1 MSAVFWFI
9 AGVLA
14 GVTAALIA
22 VPLWRVSV
30 GTLQRRPLR
39 YAIAAGAVVVFAA
52 SAALVYVAIG
62 SPHALDTAAH
72 AALPPAHPGAAQGT
86 SAQAAAGGKALSMET
101 ATAGLAARLTRDGGS
116 ASDWLLLAQSYE
128 FLGRA
133 DDAKRAREHAG
144 AGAAS
149 GSMTPASTAPMTN
162 PSSTSLGK
170 TNIAAVWNAA
180 TSQSAG
186 SSEPRNPPDTPPAL
200 SVAQLERQ
208 IATNPRD
215 AQSWLALADLHRR
228 QRDYDKARAAF
239 VQAVGLNGMNATAWA
254 DYADVLGSVAGGS
267 LNVEA
272 GRAIDRALALDP
284 ANAKALWLKASR
296 AHQEQRYADALTLW
310 KKLRTVLPPD
320 SSDLRLVDAN
330 IEEASQLA
338 GTPPT
343 QSATDARPAAPV
355 AITGTVSIESRLAK
369 RVERDATLFI
379 YAKSVD
385 SPGAPL
391 AVMRINAGSWPVSF
405 RLDDSMAMIPS
416 RKLSQ
421 FEKVVIEARISRTGQ
436 AAPAPGDL
444 YVTSD
449 VLRPA
454 AGKKLA
460 LIINHEIG

>member
-30 GTLQRRPLR
+30 GSLQRRPLR

-52 SAALVYVAIG
+52 SAALVYLAIG

-72 AALPPAHPGAAQGT
+72 VALPPAHPGAAQST

-101 ATAGLAARLTRDGGS
+101 ATAGLEARLTRDGGS

-144 AGAAS
+144 GAAP
-149 GSMTPASTAPMTN
+149 GSMTPASPALVGKPSGASLANTN
-162 PSSTSLGK
+162 V
-170 TNIAAVWNAA
+170 AALWNAA

-186 SSEPRNPPDTPPAL
+186 SSEPRNPPDTPQAL

-208 IATNPRD
+208 IAANPRD
-215 AQSWLALADLHRR
+215 AQSWLALADLYRR

-239 VQAVGLNGMNATAWA
+239 VQAVGLKGMNATAWA

-296 AHQEQRYADALTLW
+296 AHQEQRYGDALTLW

-338 GTPPT
+338 RTPPT
-343 QSATDARPAAPV
+343 QSAKDARPAAPV

-379 YAKSVD
+379 YAKAVD

-391 AVMRINAGSWPVSF
+391 AVVRINAGSWPVSF

-421 FEKVVIEARISRTGQ
+421 FDKVVIEARISRTGQ
-436 AAPAPGDL
+436 AAPASGDL

-449 VLRPA
+449 VLQPS
-454 AGKKLA
+454 AGKNLA